1 MPRDHR
7 YVQLKFSLALSVCL
21 ALVLNASLYKGQTQP
36 HPELNKDVI
45 LTVDGE
51 VEHSLKLTL
60 GDLQGLTRLKSRVK
74 DPDGTEAAFEGVP
87 LIEILR
93 LAGAKVGEQL
103 RGKNLVNYLVV
114 KAADGYQVVFAL
126 PELDPAFTDRLI
138 LLADHRDQK
147 PLAAAEGP
155 LRIVVPDE
163 KRRARWVR
171 QVLSLTIRRA

>member
-1 MPRDHR
+1 
-7 YVQLKFSLALSVCL
+7 
-21 ALVLNASLYKGQTQP
+21 
-36 HPELNKDVI
+36 VI

-60 GDLQGLTRLKSRVK
+60 RDLQGLTRLKTRAK
-74 DPDGTEAAFEGVP
+74 DPDGTEAEFEGVP
-87 LIEILR
+87 LIEILK
-93 LAGAKVGEQL
+93 LAGTKVGEQL

-126 PELDPAFTDRLI
+126 PELDPAFTDRLV

-147 PLAAAEGP
+147 PPAAAEGP

-163 KRRARWVR
+163 KRRAR
-171 QVLSLTIRRA
+171 